1 MNLAILTGNIGRDPE
16 LKQVKEQQVLSF
28 SIGVPTGTK
37 DTPETMWVDCE
48 YWGKGGAAV
57 APYLAKGQ
65 RITVSGSI
73 KLRSYTAKDGT
84 FKTGLKLNVK
94 DLDLPARGEP
104 KPQSEHHEAKSNGYQ
119 PQKADEKFDDE
130 IPF

>member
-1 MNLAILTGNIGRDPE
+1 MNLAILTGNLGRDPE
-16 LKQVKEQQVLSF
+16 LKQVKDQQVLSF
-28 SIGVPTGTK
+28 SIGVATGTK
-37 DTPETMWVDCE
+37 DSPETMWVDCE

-65 RITVSGSI
+65 RTTVSGSI

-94 DLDLPARGEP
+94 DLDLPPRGEP
-104 KPQSEHHEAKSNGYQ
+104 KPQSEHHAAKSNGYQ
-119 PQKADEKFDDE
+119 PQPAEDFSDS